1 METDAQMTFFE
12 AFRFVE
18 TYTDSIINL
27 KRAALTIKDHGVD
40 FAKWKREED
49 AVKSEINKAKVQL
62 SEEKEK
68 EGREKID
75 REYRTKVEIVKLMDL
90 KKEAQAKI
98 QPTLNELK
106 DVRDKVYSSKIELED
121 IQKEKEDAV
130 READITLEGVTS
142 QITLADQRLEDI
154 YKNIE
159 LERSTQP

>member
-154 YKNIE
+154 QKNIE